1 MNEKC
6 GTYAGYRHHV
16 RNKEKVCNSCRVSYR
31 NYQKEWAKNNP
42 DKIKAKKKRY
52 RAKPEKQL
60 IENISLIKYR
70 KENATKLNESNRIW
84 RQKNPDKV
92 RMITARKRAIK
103 FNAITEKYTSENVID
118 LYGNIC
124 HICGNDINMKAPRMV
139 GKNNWEMSL
148 HLDHVIPLS
157 KGGSDTLD
165 NIKPAHALCNLKKG
179 CKVLQ

>member
-70 KENATKLNESNRIW
+70 KKNATKLNESNRIW
-84 RQKNPDKV
+84 RQ
-92 RMITARKRAIK
+92 
-103 FNAITEKYTSENVID
+103 
-118 LYGNIC
+118 
-124 HICGNDINMKAPRMV
+124 
-139 GKNNWEMSL
+139 
-148 HLDHVIPLS
+148 
-157 KGGSDTLD
+157 
-165 NIKPAHALCNLKKG
+165 
-179 CKVLQ
+179 